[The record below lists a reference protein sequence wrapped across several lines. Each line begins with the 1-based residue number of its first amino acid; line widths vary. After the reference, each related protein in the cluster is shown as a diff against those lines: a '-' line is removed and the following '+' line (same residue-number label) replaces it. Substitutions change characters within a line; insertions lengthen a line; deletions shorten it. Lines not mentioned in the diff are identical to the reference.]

1 MLERIKSSLR
11 AVSHDRTAFEARLR
25 QGLSVLPPRQ
35 RHNLKLWCFWLYGEC
50 YFTVICQCF
59 ADLNLITG

>member
-11 AVSHDRTAFEARLR
+11 AVGHDRAAFENQLR
-25 QGLSVLPPRQ
+25 QALAKLPSADR
-35 RHNLKLWCFWLYGEC
+35 RDLKLWCFLIYGES

-59 ADLNLITG
+59 ADLHWLG